1 MFASTQLMTVLGGF
15 TGSLLFVF
23 LLTGI
28 GNLEKSMFGS
38 SFQTQ
43 LSEVVFCLLVAMMA
57 SATIHRVRSNQ
68 GQIHYTG
75 VLSPPSWKSENCDSQ
90 GRLSLQCLDG
100 FPTLKQTKKHF
111 LGKGENKPLSYK
123 LFKTEINCNCLR
135 FIYRVLYLTVSRCDT
150 TCFLCPE
157 SYFLI

>member
-1 MFASTQLMTVLGGF
+1 MMKVYKTMFASTQLMTVLGGF

-43 LSEVVFCLLVAMMA
+43 LTEVVFCLLVAMTA
-57 SATIHRVRSNQ
+57 SATIHRVRNNQ

-75 VLSPPSWKSENCDSQ
+75 VLSPPS
-90 GRLSLQCLDG
+90 
-100 FPTLKQTKKHF
+100 
-111 LGKGENKPLSYK
+111 
-123 LFKTEINCNCLR
+123 
-135 FIYRVLYLTVSRCDT
+135 
-150 TCFLCPE
+150 
-157 SYFLI
+157 